1 MIGIA
6 YALAA
11 ALLFGASAP
20 FAKML
25 LGSVSPWLLAGIL
38 YLGSGLGL
46 ACLRAI
52 WRSREAGLKRGD
64 LPWLALA
71 VLSGGVVGPVLMM
84 LGLNATTASQAALLL
99 NLEGVLTLAIAWVV
113 FREYVDLRLG
123 IGAAAIVA
131 GAAILSWPADAAV
144 SSGWGSLAIAGAC
157 LAWAIDNNL
166 TRKISGA
173 DPFQIAMIKGLAA
186 GSVNIGLAL
195 AAGLTLPGLPVLAA
209 SAVVGLLGYGVS
221 LALFVLAL
229 RSLGTARTGAYFS
242 LAPFIGAG
250 IAIPLLGDPVTLAF
264 VAAGLLMA
272 IGLWLHLTER
282 HQHVHEHG
290 EMEHDHLH
298 VHDEHHRHEHVG
310 EAGPEPHA
318 HRHRHARLVH
328 RHRHYPD
335 LHHRHTH

>member
-1 MIGIA
+1 MIGIV

-46 ACLRAI
+46 ACLRLV
-52 WRSREAGLKRGD
+52 WRGRETGLKRGD

-71 VLSGGVVGPVLMM
+71 VLSGGVIGPVLMM
-84 LGLNATTASQAALLL
+84 LGLNATAASQAALLL
-99 NLEGVLTLAIAWVV
+99 NLEGVLTLAIAWIV

-131 GAAILSWPADAAV
+131 GAAILSWPVGGAV
-144 SSGWGSLAIAGAC
+144 SSGWGSIAIAGAC

-166 TRKISGA
+166 TRKVSGA

-195 AAGLTLPGLPVLAA
+195 AAGATLPHFSILAA
-209 SAVVGLLGYGVS
+209 SAVVGFLGYGVS

-229 RSLGTARTGAYFS
+229 RLLGTARTGAYFS

-250 IAIPLLGDPVTLAF
+250 IAIPLLGDPVTLVF
-264 VAAGLLMA
+264 VAAGILMA
-272 IGLWLHLTER
+272 VGLWLHLTEQ
-282 HQHVHEHG
+282 HQHAHEHE

-298 VHDEHHRHEHVG
+298 VHDAHHQHGHDDK
-310 EAGPEPHA
+310 AGPEPHA
-318 HRHRHARLVH
+318 HPHRHVHLVH
-328 RHRHYPD
+328 RHRHFPD